1 MTAAHERVLVTPR
14 SFRGADA
21 RVVERLERAVAEVR
35 YNDLGRPLTG
45 RELAQRL
52 DGVDG
57 LLAGLDE
64 IGAEIFEAAPALRVI
79 ARYGVG
85 IDRIDLDAAARHGV
99 VVTTTPGAN
108 AAAVA
113 ELTLAL
119 MLCLLYTSPSP
130 RDRS

>member
-1 MTAAHERVLVTPR
+1 MSAAHAHVLVTPR

-21 RVVERLERAVAEVR
+21 GAVERLERAVAEVR

-45 RELAQRL
+45 HELAARL

-64 IGAEIFEAAPALRVI
+64 IGAEVFEAASRLRVI

-85 IDRIDLDAAARHGV
+85 IDRIDIDAAVRHGV
-99 VVTTTPGAN
+99 VVTTTPCR
-108 AAAVA
+108 AAA
-113 ELTLAL
+113 
-119 MLCLLYTSPSP
+119 S
-130 RDRS
+130 RSMRSMPTP